1 MTDTTSP
8 DREIAADYL
17 MSAEGVVADV
27 DMAIFRWNAYQAP
40 LVWPDAQQRGNC
52 SACWVRSA

>member
-27 DMAIFRWNAYQAP
+27 DMAISAENAYQDP
-40 LVWPDAQQRGNC
+40 LMWPDAQQRGNC
-52 SACWVRSA
+52 SGCWVRSA